1 MGEAKGKTE
10 ERVAKM
16 NKRDETKISLCSRKQ
31 RASDRGSR
39 ERGGR
44 TGDAWPASRGEKSEG
59 KSDGN
64 ENFLYEKKTE
74 ARIIRIEL
82 NVSIRWWT
90 ITYRA
95 REEAG
100 IFRRNTRRWE
110 NEKETAMKHN
120 LDIKR

>member
-16 NKRDETKISLCSRKQ
+16 NKRGETKISLCSRKQ
-31 RASDRGSR
+31 RASDRVRGSR
-39 ERGGR
+39 ERGGG
-44 TGDAWPASRGEKSEG
+44 TRGRPLEG
-59 KSDGN
+59 KKAKEKAMGTKISSTK
-64 ENFLYEKKTE
+64 KKTE

-110 NEKETAMKHN
+110 NEKETVMKHN

>member
-1 MGEAKGKTE
+1 MRRKFLCARESKERVIGLGGAAKEGE
-10 ERVAKM
+10 ERETRGRPLEGKKAKEKAM
-16 NKRDETKISLCSRKQ
+16 GTKISSTK
-31 RASDRGSR
+31 
-39 ERGGR
+39 
-44 TGDAWPASRGEKSEG
+44 
-59 KSDGN
+59 
-64 ENFLYEKKTE
+64 KKTE